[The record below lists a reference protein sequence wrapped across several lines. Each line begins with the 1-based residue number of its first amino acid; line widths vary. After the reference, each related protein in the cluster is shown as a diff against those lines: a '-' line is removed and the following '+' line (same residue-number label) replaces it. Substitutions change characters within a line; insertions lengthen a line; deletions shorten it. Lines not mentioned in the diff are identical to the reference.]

1 MRIGLSFTPHTA
13 DEATLRDKTVVAIDV
28 LRASTT
34 IITALNNGAREIIPV
49 TTVESAVKLSAKLAG
64 EIVLRA
70 GERGGKMIDG
80 FHLGNSPAEYT
91 PEKVRGKSIVFSSTN
106 GSQVMANSRYA
117 REMVV
122 CAFVNMAQ
130 VVNFLRERPR
140 DFILA
145 CAGTNGSFS
154 LEDSVCAGMVIHALL
169 QDDALDVT
177 LSDGALA
184 AHTLYRSHGKS
195 ILKLLRSTEHGRYL
209 QEIGFGEDLKL
220 CASVD
225 SIPVL
230 PQLDGNVI
238 RLKRE
243 AEKKDPSPAVVSS

>member
-34 IITALNNGAREIIPV
+34 IITALHNGAREIIPV
-49 TTVESAVKLSAKLAG
+49 TTVESAVKLSAQLAG
-64 EIVLRA
+64 DIVLLG
-70 GERGGKMIDG
+70 GERGGKMIQG
-80 FHLGNSPAEYT
+80 FSLGNSPAEYT
-91 PEKVRGKSIVFSSTN
+91 AEKVKGKSIVFSSTN

-117 REMVV
+117 REMAV
-122 CAFVNMAQ
+122 CGFVNMAQ

-145 CAGTNGSFS
+145 CAGTNGAFS
-154 LEDSVCAGMVIHALL
+154 LEDSVCAGMVIQSLL
-169 QDDALDVT
+169 KDDSLDII

-184 AHTLYRSHGKS
+184 AHTLYRSHGKN

-209 QEIGFGEDLKL
+209 QEIGFENDLKL

-225 SIPVL
+225 SVPVL

-243 AEKKDPSPAVVSS
+243 AEKKDLSPVPAAS